1 MTAAKEL
8 AMASFRDIDVTDK
21 NRVKVIK
28 WLKNFYDEYDG
39 IKDLKGLYLHGPFG
53 SGKTYLISALL
64 NELKNKKRAEV
75 CIIYFQEVLR
85 ELKDDWNTYVEKTN
99 YYSNVPILLLDDIG
113 AEQVSEWGRDEVL
126 GTILQNRMNKHLITF
141 FTSNLTMKELEYA
154 LSTTKSNVDNVKAR
168 RIIEEILET
177 KTELLPNYLNVTL
190 TPSNPLL
197 HPARLYGIFK
207 DYSNGKTYD
216 KIPLFYE
223 EWDDF
228 SSDVYIKCDNELHD
242 IIDKLEKIDL
252 SKVIRVLPYY
262 ESTDNKS
269 LTRKIN
275 SIKGFKGIT
284 TPSKKVENGYIPD
297 LSSRYFCADIPYGL
311 LIIKDF
317 GLITNTKTPMI
328 DEILYWYQ
336 KLINKE
342 YINEN
347 GQLGKDT
354 KDLNLPSNFG
364 INTIDKIY
372 EFYN

>member
-1 MTAAKEL
+1 MESIKNLGKDIKGNLKISYKESMKDETFKSLVKKLGITEEIGALNTSKLEDSVEELKNCQNCKGLYECKNKVLGHYEYPKVYDKTIDLVFVPCKYKKQNDEMLASKMTAAKEL
-8 AMASFRDIDVTDK
+8 AMASFKDIDVTDK

-168 RIIEEILET
+168 RIIERIKFLTEDMEII
-177 KTELLPNYLNVTL
+177 TE
-190 TPSNPLL
+190 
-197 HPARLYGIFK
+197 
-207 DYSNGKTYD
+207 
-216 KIPLFYE
+216 
-223 EWDDF
+223 
-228 SSDVYIKCDNELHD
+228 
-242 IIDKLEKIDL
+242 
-252 SKVIRVLPYY
+252 SK
-262 ESTDNKS
+262 
-269 LTRKIN
+269 RK
-275 SIKGFKGIT
+275 
-284 TPSKKVENGYIPD
+284 
-297 LSSRYFCADIPYGL
+297 
-311 LIIKDF
+311 
-317 GLITNTKTPMI
+317 
-328 DEILYWYQ
+328 
-336 KLINKE
+336 
-342 YINEN
+342 
-347 GQLGKDT
+347 
-354 KDLNLPSNFG
+354 
-364 INTIDKIY
+364 
-372 EFYN
+372 